1 MQVTTQPWMHVLG
14 IPQPPAPPD
23 FGNAGGPTPPAA
35 EEAPAQAEAD
45 KAPPPPRDS
54 IGMSPV
60 VQAFLLRLQELGLT
74 SLAGTDGADTLKGWS
89 GSLAD
94 GGTGD
99 DSIDVWSDSIVD
111 AGDGN
116 DSVRAW
122 SDSTVYGGNGNDQ
135 LDVWSGSVVD
145 GGAGDDVIRAWSDTA
160 VAGGDGDDT
169 INAWSNSKV
178 DGGNGNDRISAWSGS
193 VVDGGDGDDIIQAHT
208 DSVVSGGRGND
219 TIVVRSDSV
228 VRFNAGDGQDTIHAG
243 QNTTIALGQG
253 MTAGQTRVE
262 VSGNVATVHF
272 GDGTDALTLHM
283 DPRSPV
289 SLSFADGTSLSV
301 AGEPMQSGM
310 PGFTLSDM
318 PAALKSAVR

>member
-1 MQVTTQPWMHVLG
+1 MQVTAQPWMQLLG
-14 IPQPPAPPD
+14 IPQPPAPPNLGEG
-23 FGNAGGPTPPAA
+23 FNPAKPAG
-35 EEAPAQAEAD
+35 EDAPAETE
-45 KAPPPPRDS
+45 KAPPLPHES
-54 IGMSPV
+54 IGISPV
-60 VQAFLLRLQELGLT
+60 IQAFLLRLQELGLT
-74 SLAGTDGADTLKGWS
+74 SLAGTDGGDTLKGWS

-99 DSIDVWSDSIVD
+99 DSIDVWSDSVVD
-111 AGDGN
+111 AGDGD

-122 SDSTVYGGNGNDQ
+122 SDSAVYGGNGNDQ

-160 VAGGDGDDT
+160 VAGGDGDDM
-169 INAWSNSKV
+169 ISAWSNSK
-178 DGGNGNDRISAWSGS
+178 
-193 VVDGGDGDDIIQAHT
+193 VDGGDGDDIIQAHT

-301 AGEPMQSGM
+301 AVEPMPSKAS
-310 PGFTLSDM
+310 LSVA
-318 PAALKSAVR
+318 PPSLNLAVR